1 MVAPNV
7 AVLCDRVDKCHTTAM
22 AATAI
27 VSARY
32 MVRTTA
38 GVAIMPGP
46 DKCHATAMAAMAIVI
61 ARKMSTTVSSD
72 IAGSN

>member
-1 MVAPNV
+1 
-7 AVLCDRVDKCHTTAM
+7 
-22 AATAI
+22 
-27 VSARY
+27 